1 MTKDPPSSSC
11 VTLTCDNSCIK
22 TRDSQARGHHGPP
35 RLVPRDD
42 NGPVTKDPF
51 QQIASPGTRRH
62 PDTTSQ
68 KMPGTALDSATRPGH
83 GRQGA
88 PLRGHCPQGRIQESG
103 TPRWSGA
110 TFHHRFNMRAQF
122 MVTFGT
128 SIVPVTHASNQGETG
143 IFRCK
148 FGVLRCTFVHK
159 SSSICAN

>member
-22 TRDSQARGHHGPP
+22 TRDSQARGHHRPP

-110 TFHHRFNMRAQF
+110 TFHHRFIMRTQF

-128 SIVPVTHASNQGETG
+128 PIVHVTRISFQGETPG
-143 IFRCK
+143 FRCK
-148 FGVLRCTFVHK
+148 SAGYVCTFVHK
-159 SSSICAN
+159 SVPSCAN